1 MMKILK
7 WAGVIFGLSAAS
19 FAALLILN
27 GVKRSGCL
35 KGEGRGAVQACTF
48 LLENYPAAYR
58 PELLARRARLY
69 EQTGSLDAMLGDLN
83 ALAGLKDS
91 GLAPQPM
98 LLGAYEALVKA
109 YGQRGDAAGVRKYLE
124 LASGAG
130 TKDAS
135 IYISLAGE
143 YSAEKRSGEALKLLA
158 AADALGTPKG
168 HPYYNALASAYEG
181 EGDFAKAYDALKS
194 GLTVNAPRL
203 TLAET
208 SKHLGLVCYELKRWP
223 EAETYLA
230 YALRAGAPCLECG
243 LLLTTIRES
252 LAPAPRGKK
261 KRN

>member
-1 MMKILK
+1 MAKSLLKLLLLGALSAGASSLPNILGGLSGLPGGQ
-7 WAGVIFGLSAAS
+7 APGLSASGETVGVPAGMGGEL
-19 FAALLILN
+19 AALQ
-27 GVKRSGCL
+27 R
-35 KGEGRGAVQACTF
+35 AV
-48 LLENYPAAYR
+48 
-58 PELLARRARLY
+58 
-69 EQTGSLDAMLGDLN
+69 GDLK
-83 ALAGLKDS
+83 ALAELKES
-91 GLAPQPM
+91 GLAPQPL

-124 LASGAG
+124 LAAGAG
-130 TKDAS
+130 TKDAA
-135 IYISLAGE
+135 IYVALAGE

-158 AADALGTPKG
+158 AADALGAPKG